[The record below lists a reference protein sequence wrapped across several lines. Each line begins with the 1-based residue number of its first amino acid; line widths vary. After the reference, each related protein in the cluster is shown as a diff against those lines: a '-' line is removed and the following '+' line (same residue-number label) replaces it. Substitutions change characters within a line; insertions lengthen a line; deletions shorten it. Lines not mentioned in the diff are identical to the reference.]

1 METRSV
7 LVVEHD
13 DEERARIGRL
23 LEREGF
29 DVILCP
35 GPGAPDY
42 ICAGGRGLP
51 CPIAQDADVVVLDM
65 RLAGDVMMRGT
76 PGWELLIYYMERGK
90 RIVALSNG
98 EDTVHPLSDDRVIAI
113 KRPVDEAPMLA
124 AIRELFRRL
133 PTKEDRRHGL
143 HIAR

>member
-13 DEERARIGRL
+13 DDERARIGRL

-65 RLAGDVMMRGT
+65 RLAGT
-76 PGWELLIYYMERGK
+76 
-90 RIVALSNG
+90 S
-98 EDTVHPLSDDRVIAI
+98 
-113 KRPVDEAPMLA
+113 
-124 AIRELFRRL
+124 
-133 PTKEDRRHGL
+133 
-143 HIAR
+143 